1 MSYNEKLRCDKL
13 TKNYER
19 ALAWKMS
26 PEWELYT
33 AVVTMMVAEKKF
45 YESGNDRVD
54 RVCSLVEKCDPEYV
68 ARLAVYAREHM
79 HLRSVPLLLLVELA
93 RCHKGDDL
101 VRRAVALTVQRAD
114 EITELLMCYQW
125 RARRRN
131 VKGLSCQLRKGLA
144 DAFNGFDEYQFA
156 KYNRKDRL
164 ITLRDALLIVHP
176 KPRDERQAAIFK
188 KILDDTLETPFTWET
203 QLSAAGQGCFSSTL
217 KEEEMRQVWQDMI
230 SSHRLGYMA
239 TLRNLR
245 NMLKL
250 NLDDESIKQV
260 CEYLANPVAVSKSK
274 QMPFRFLSAY
284 MQLIQNGKWQRPS
297 RRRVRPRRSRY
308 SFLLS
313 AMRASI
319 QAVEEAI
326 AEKKNGIYPALVRKV
341 RHFPLGAYTLFNR
354 TDVPD
359 ALNYKCRDMH
369 SRYTVLVKK
378 FRSEPSQRNL
388 RDLQKLEWRLRRL
401 RKRES
406 QLERLYQR
414 SIERRYDFEGR
425 VMRRFGENGV
435 NIIRALETA
444 VTHSAS
450 NIAGFDESTRVLI
463 ASDTSGSMM
472 RPISEK
478 SSVMCYYIGIML
490 SMLMRYRCKNVVT
503 GMFASFWATYD
514 PSGEDILRNTL
525 YMARRSGE
533 VGCSTNGYKVV
544 DWLIAEKRIMDKV
557 LIFTD
562 CQLWNNALYDA
573 HIASSWDTYKHI
585 APDAKL
591 YIFDLAGYGT
601 APISM
606 ERDDV
611 FCIAGWSDKVFDVLA
626 ALERGSN
633 AIDEIRRIVL

>member
-1 MSYNEKLRCDKL
+1 MSYNETLRCDKL
-13 TKNYER
+13 TKNHER
-19 ALAWKMS
+19 AMAWKMS

-68 ARLAVYAREHM
+68 ARLAVYARKHM

-93 RCHKGDDL
+93 KCHKGDDL
-101 VRRAVALTVQRAD
+101 VRRAVALTVQRVD
-114 EITELLMCYQW
+114 EITELLMCYRW
-125 RARRRN
+125 RSHRKS
-131 VKGLSCQLRKGLA
+131 VKRLSCQLRKGLA
-144 DAFNGFDEYQFA
+144 DAFNSFDEYQFA

-176 KPRDERQAAIFK
+176 KPRDEQQAALFK

-203 QLSAAGQGCFSSTL
+203 QLSAAGQGCSSSTL
-217 KEEEMRQVWQDMI
+217 KEEEMRQVWQNMI

-250 NLDDESIKQV
+250 NLDDESINQV
-260 CEYLANPVAVSKSK
+260 CEYLADPVAVSNSK
-274 QMPFRFLSAY
+274 QLPFRFFLAY
-284 MQLIQNGKWQRPS
+284 MQLIQNGWSPRRF
-297 RRRVRPRRSRY
+297 RRRVCPMRNRY

-313 AMRASI
+313 AVRVDI
-319 QAVEEAI
+319 QSVEEAI

-341 RHFPLGAYTLFNR
+341 RHFPLGANTLFNR
-354 TDVPD
+354 ANVPD
-359 ALNYKCRDMH
+359 ALNYKCKDMH

-378 FRSEPSQRNL
+378 FRSNPSQRNL
-388 RDLQKLEWRLRRL
+388 RDLQKLERRLRRL
-401 RKRES
+401 HKRES
-406 QLERLYQR
+406 QLERLYER

-435 NIIRALETA
+435 KMMRALETA
-444 VTHSAS
+444 VAHSAS

-472 RPISEK
+472 QSISEK
-478 SSVMCYYIGIML
+478 SSVKCYFIGILL

-503 GMFASFWATYD
+503 GMFASAWATYD
-514 PSGEDILRNTL
+514 PSGENVLRNTL
-525 YMARRSGE
+525 YLAKRSGE
-533 VGCSTNGYKVV
+533 VGYSTNGYKVV
-544 DWLIAEKRIMDKV
+544 DWLIAEKRVMDKV

-562 CQLWNNALYDA
+562 CQLWNNALLDA
-573 HIASSWDTYKHI
+573 HIASSWEAYKLI

-591 YIFDLAGYGT
+591 YIFDLAGYGQS
-601 APISM
+601 PISM

-611 FCIAGWSDKVFDVLA
+611 FCVAGWSDRIFDVLA